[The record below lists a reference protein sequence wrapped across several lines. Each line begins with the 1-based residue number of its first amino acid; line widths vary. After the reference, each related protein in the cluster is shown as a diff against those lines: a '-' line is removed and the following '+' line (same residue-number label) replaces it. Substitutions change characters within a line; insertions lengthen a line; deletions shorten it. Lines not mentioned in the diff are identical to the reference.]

1 MFTLIKE
8 VKTGQEHFAKI
19 DRCPSGVFPRKEDGW
34 QFDWRNLALT
44 VGAMFYRLTL
54 QATPDV
60 LEGVI
65 MLTLINK
72 EMLYMNNL
80 EVAPHNYGAD
90 GKFDRVA
97 GSLIALTCLKSF
109 ELGRGAYTGYL
120 SFDSKT
126 ELIELYQARYGA
138 TLAAGQKMFI
148 SPEAGKVLIME
159 YLNIKL

>member
-1 MFTLIKE
+1 MLAPIRE
-8 VKTGQEHFAKI
+8 VLTGQKHFAKI
-19 DRCPSGVFPRKEDGW
+19 DRCPSGALPQKEDGW

-44 VGAMFYRLTL
+44 AGAIFYRLTL

-80 EVAPHNYGAD
+80 EVAPHNYGTD
-90 GKFDRVA
+90 GKFDGVA
-97 GSLIALTCLKSF
+97 GSLIALACLKSF
-109 ELGRGAYTGYL
+109 EIGTGAYTGYL

-126 ELIELYQARYGA
+126 ELIELYQTKYRA